1 MGLNHGKGFMK
12 SPELVECYLG
22 RVLTRSGAF
31 VMGSVAA
38 AIVVVALVVVVVVR
52 DDDDTAAS
60 PANDTAGPAMIGNIP
75 QPADPL
81 PPREGPHVEAI
92 VTSHDLATQAGIE
105 ILDQGGSAADAA
117 VAVAAVLSV
126 VEPWF
131 SSVLG
136 GGAWALY
143 FDASESTV
151 TSLDGVGPT
160 GSFATAESYEPEA
173 GAGGIHQSI
182 VPGAWDGW
190 MLWLEAYGNLDLGD
204 VLAPA
209 IRIAREGFP
218 VSAQMADWLGR
229 SAINARPDTAE
240 IYAPNGVVLSQGET
254 VFQRDLAD
262 TFEALV
268 TAYDE
273 ALPSGRDAAIQAAR
287 DYYYRGPLAEAIVA
301 FSDANGGYLAI
312 EDFNGFEAAIVEP
325 ISIQWDD
332 ETTVFQNPPN
342 SQGITMLI
350 ALNILKTFDWAGFE
364 DHHNPDALHLQVE
377 ALKLAFTDRHFHV
390 GDPARIDVPTARLL
404 SEEHAAA
411 QRERIDMDSALAW
424 PIEDARDLPPLE
436 EEIGDTTTYHIT
448 DSEGNAAAVTTSLG
462 AQFLVVG
469 DTGINMNNR
478 MRFLALDPGDPNELT
493 PGYKVRHTSNPYMVF
508 RNGRLFM
515 LGGNTG
521 VDTQAQVQLQQFI
534 NVVEFGLGAQEA
546 VSAPRWVDNS
556 FPATTYPY
564 DVLNTLDLQTGF
576 PSATVDAL
584 SDLGHEVNEGAG
596 LFGVGAI
603 ILVDETGTTAEY
615 GADDGVATSS
625 GAILPITGR

>member
-1 MGLNHGKGFMK
+1 M
-12 SPELVECYLG
+12 Y
-22 RVLTRSGAF
+22 TRSGLF
-31 VMGSVAA
+31 VGGSVAA
-38 AIVVVALVVVVVVR
+38 AVVVMTLVVIVLVR
-52 DDDDTAAS
+52 DGGESSASPGTDTAFAE
-60 PANDTAGPAMIGNIP
+60 TRGNVP
-75 QPADPL
+75 QPAEPL
-81 PPREGPHVEAI
+81 PPREGPHVEAV
-92 VTSHDLATQAGIE
+92 VTSHDLATQAGLE
-105 ILDQGGSAADAA
+105 ILEQGGSAADAA

-136 GGAWALY
+136 GGVWALY

-160 GSFATAESYEPEA
+160 GSFATAESYEPQA

-190 MLWLEAYGNLDLGD
+190 MLWLEEYGNLDLAE

-209 IRIAREGFP
+209 IRVAREGFP
-218 VSAQMADWLGR
+218 VSAEMADWLGR

-240 IYAPNGVVLSQGET
+240 IYAPNGIVLSQGQT
-254 VFQRDLAD
+254 VFQLDLAD
-262 TFEALV
+262 TFEALAA
-268 TAYDE
+268 AYDE
-273 ALPSGRDAAIQAAR
+273 ALPGGRGAAIQAAR

-325 ISIQWDD
+325 ISMHWDE

-364 DHHNPDALHLQVE
+364 SHHDPAALHLQVE

-390 GDPARIDVPTARLL
+390 GDPARVDVPTERLL

-411 QRERIDMDSALAW
+411 QRERIDPDSALAW
-424 PIEDARDLPPLE
+424 PIEDAPDLPPLE

-448 DSEGNAAAVTTSLG
+448 DSDGNAAAVTTSLG

-478 MRFLALDPGDPNELT
+478 MRFLALEPGDPNELT

-521 VDTQAQVQLQQFI
+521 VDTQVQVQLQQFI

-556 FPATTYPY
+556 FPATTFPY
-564 DVLNTLDLQTGF
+564 DALNTVDMQTGF

-603 ILVDETGTTAEY
+603 ILVDETGTAAEY
-615 GADDGVATSS
+615 GADPGIETSS
-625 GAILPITGR
+625 GAILPLAGR